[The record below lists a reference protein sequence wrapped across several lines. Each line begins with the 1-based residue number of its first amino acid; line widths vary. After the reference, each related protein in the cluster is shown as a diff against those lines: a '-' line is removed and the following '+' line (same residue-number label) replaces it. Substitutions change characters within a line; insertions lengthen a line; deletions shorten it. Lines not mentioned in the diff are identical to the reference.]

1 MKRSALA
8 WLIGAPW
15 VAHAAAPVWEARY
28 AEDAAGKRELAVL
41 APVAAR
47 RLDEQSFPAL
57 IQEHAPRE
65 GGRVVVVRAKDLG
78 TLRGLLRARGVDT
91 AAVDAEGHAGRRS
104 ADELFTLVSSGPAD
118 NRIDLVFMGDGYT
131 ARERAKFLS
140 DIQRLVRDL
149 FEGPTFRGYL
159 PLFNVHAVFRPSTE
173 SGIGRS
179 DQPRDTA
186 YRLSRDGDTL
196 RAILPGDLPA
206 IRASCRAAPGC
217 DYPVVIA
224 NDPYYGGLG
233 GEVAISTSSE
243 SSGSVVLRHELGH
256 NFGQVGEEYDGGI
269 YFGANHA
276 SSLRSI
282 GWTHWLTAPSAA
294 LAAEPVVARFLGWP
308 WHKLSRGPYRV
319 AFTSDGRYDATAIN
333 LSASGI
339 AADEQWRVTLDG
351 EPLHLAAPGHDDRSF
366 YELRLDAGMAAGR
379 HELRVEETGL
389 DSNNWVSSLT
399 VHEFGA
405 GYHFDDDYVGA
416 FPVFAEGGRVAGYRP
431 THGACLMRDMTSKTF
446 CQVCAEN
453 NWLQFLAKLRLIDGV
468 EAVEEAGAYR
478 VELAAQKLPGLRVRW
493 RKDGREVEALRDKLQ
508 WTLPSAEARGAWQ
521 VDVRFETDEIR
532 KDDDGLTRDTET
544 FEVGA
549 SRRASG
555 M

>member
-1 MKRSALA
+1 MTMRSAALA
-8 WLIGAPW
+8 WLVCAPL
-15 VAHAAAPVWEARY
+15 VANAANPVWEARY
-28 AEDAAGKRELAVL
+28 AENAAGKRELAVF

-47 RLDEQSFPAL
+47 RLDEQSFPAF
-57 IQEHAPRE
+57 IQEHAPLG
-65 GGRVVVVRAKDLG
+65 GGRVVVLRAKDPD
-78 TLRGLLRARGVDT
+78 TLRALLRARGVDT
-91 AAVDAEGHAGRRS
+91 AAVDGETAGERRGD
-104 ADELFTLVSSGPAD
+104 DELFTLVTSGPAE

-131 ARERAKFLS
+131 AVERAKFLA

-149 FEGPTFRGYL
+149 FEGPTFRSYL

-179 DQPRDTA
+179 DRPKDTA
-186 YRLSRDGDTL
+186 YRLSRDGETL
-196 RAILPGDLPA
+196 RAIFPGNLSA

-233 GEVAISTSSE
+233 GEVAISTNSQ
-243 SSGSVVLRHELGH
+243 SSGSIVLRHELGH
-256 NFGQVGEEYDGGI
+256 NFGQIGEEYDGGG
-269 YFGANHA
+269 YFGANFA
-276 SSLRSI
+276 SSLESI
-282 GWTHWLTAPSAA
+282 GWTHWLSAPSQAV
-294 LAAEPVVARFLGWP
+294 AAEPVVARFLGWP

-319 AFTSDGRYDATAIN
+319 AFTSDGRYEAAAIN

-351 EPLHLAAPGHDDRSF
+351 EPLGLRAPGHDDRSF
-366 YELRLDAGMAAGR
+366 YELRLAGGMTAGP

-399 VHEFGA
+399 VHEFGP

-416 FPVFAEGGRVAGYRP
+416 FPLFEADGSVAGYRS
-431 THGACLMRDMTSKTF
+431 THGACLMRDMTSPTF
-446 CQVCAEN
+446 CQVCTEN

-468 EAVEEAGAYR
+468 EAVEEAGVYR
-478 VELAAQKLPGLRVRW
+478 VELAAQRLPGLRVSW
-493 RKDGREVEALRDKLQ
+493 HKDGREVEALRDKLQ
-508 WTLPSAEARGAWQ
+508 WTLPSAEAGGAWR

-532 KDDDGLTRDTET
+532 KDDDGLTRDTAA
-544 FEVGA
+544 F
-549 SRRASG
+549 RI
-555 M
+555 